1 MLHGW
6 GCWTEFGLARFA
18 LDARCGRTQIVKSG
32 SITTLR
38 SRLKAATRA
47 EHDALDSRLGALD
60 LADPDQ
66 YRTFLLI
73 QYAARKPME
82 AWLAASALPFSPPPE
97 LCGRIAADLSDLGVE
112 ATPPQRSFEQASDAS
127 ALGVAWVLSGSSLG
141 NRFLLADLGKRG
153 ATPAAVR
160 FLGDPAMTEYFSKLR
175 GMIEQPCD
183 DPAPAIAGARSAF
196 AQFWTVCEA
205 MLAPRMAA

>member
-1 MLHGW
+1 MASI
-6 GCWTEFGLARFA
+6 CWSEVGLARAA
-18 LDARCGRTQIVKSG
+18 LAARCGRIQVHNSG
-32 SITTLR
+32 SLTTLR

-82 AWLAASALPFSPPPE
+82 AWLAMAATDTRPPPE
-97 LCGRIAADLSDLGVE
+97 MCGQIAADLSDLGI
-112 ATPPQRSFEQASDAS
+112 DAAPLCRCFAPAAKVD

-141 NRFLLADLGKRG
+141 NRFMLADLRKRG
-153 ATPAAVR
+153 ATPAAIR
-160 FLGDPAMTEYFSKLR
+160 FLSDPAMTEYFSELR
-175 GMIEQPCD
+175 STIEQSCD
-183 DPAPAIAGARSAF
+183 DAAPAIAGAKAAF
-196 AQFWTVCEA
+196 AHFWTVCEA
-205 MLAPRMAA
+205 MLPPRLAA